1 MAIIKNNVLLE
12 GSSGMFGKSI
22 VFKQVR
28 GKTVVCNRPAKP
40 STESNQQKENRDRFR
55 KASAWAKN
63 VLVDPDKKVYYQ
75 KKAKKLKLPNAYT
88 AAIAD
93 YMRCAKVTH
102 VNQYDDKAT
111 FSVYKKDFD
120 VAQIDIVVNKDS
132 GEKKTR
138 TLPKGE
144 SYFWLHPF
152 ELKSGA
158 VVMITDAA
166 GVRRE
171 HHLLAA

>member
-1 MAIIKNNVLLE
+1 MAIIKNNVILE
-12 GSSGMFGKSI
+12 GSSGMFGKSV

-40 STESNQQKENRDRFR
+40 TTESNQQKENRDRFR
-55 KASAWAKN
+55 KASAWAKEI
-63 VLVDPDKKVYYQ
+63 LTDPAKKAYYQ

-93 YMRCAKVTH
+93 YMRCAKVMQ
-102 VNQYDDKAT
+102 VNEYGDKTT
-111 FSVYKKDFD
+111 FSIYKKDFD

-132 GEKKTR
+132 GEKETR

-144 SYFWLHPF
+144 SYFWLHPA
-152 ELKSGA
+152 ELHDA

-166 GVRRE
+166 GVVRE
-171 HHLLAA
+171 HRLIAA

>member
-1 MAIIKNNVLLE
+1 MAIIKNNVILQ
-12 GSSGMFGKSI
+12 GSSGMFGKSV

-63 VLVDPDKKVYYQ
+63 VLVDPDKKAYYQ

-93 YMRCAKVTH
+93 YMRSAKVSQ
-102 VNQYDDKAT
+102 VNEYGDKAT

-132 GEKKTR
+132 GDKETR

-144 SYFWLHPF
+144 CYFWLHPS
-152 ELKSGA
+152 EINAGV

-171 HHLLAA
+171 HCLLAA